1 MKSIRRFFVFKAMMA
16 SLLMLLLPNTAT
28 AAISYHKAAELDF
41 EQFAR
46 EGLSASM
53 SSTSYSHSD
62 GYWAGVC
69 VGDKIGTNDI
79 SRLAFRPSGNNY
91 WFVRNYNNQS
101 FGLFSNTSAY
111 LAILGLKA
119 GDYIVIN
126 YSGEIKYADEI
137 TDNVHAIMGNNN
149 SDLYGTNTT
158 ITAGT
163 STTIEITSEGDLVL
177 KNNGTSYIK
186 SIKIYEI
193 TDGAYKITT
202 DNIHTSSLE
211 FTKDG
216 LISFHDVTVPY
227 MKVSFGNA
235 TDYVVVDNLES
246 HIYNYS
252 KKEDL
257 ELTSDGQFVPYTGNV
272 YTFKPTAN
280 GTISVEGSIS
290 GTVHVYEYGPQSDGS
305 MWYNGTN
312 GQFYFQTITS
322 GSASFQVK
330 AGFTYFLCEDK
341 NAQWWERGSYHLKK
355 FTFNNSFY
363 LDRLG
368 VILENGVTGN
378 KQVATMTGATTIES
392 FNIKRVSDY
401 IDDSNLSVS
410 YTSNGNG
417 SGALNLNNIAYK
429 ADSPDH
435 AGTIILEVQ
444 TDAGD
449 ATLVVTIPYSAEVGR
464 VWNFS
469 NTKLNTTT
477 TRNSDGILE
486 IGQYKNANSQLREE
500 TDNREWNFT
509 KRVVGSNGGFHDPM
523 YQNVFDME
531 GDNADMIWETEG
543 LWFNTK
549 SLKSCLYNE
558 SDATI
563 VNHKN
568 PDRYVGLL
576 PDESTYF
583 TIPGLK
589 PGDRVEI
596 FMGAGEAS
604 GANACFFHIEGAKD
618 AEGTPIVSTDDY
630 NIGGSL
636 WDYDYQLQNP
646 GHPVHDVYVG
656 AYQFI
661 KDETVDESGY
671 GNITFHMFGGTL
683 AKLYSIKIYT
693 GIKSGTND
701 LSGQSRTL
709 TNTEGDTTP
718 ASFTI
723 NLQNRGKGERV
734 GTPRVLKQ
742 EGNIT
747 NITVGNNYIVT
758 GDNPKASG
766 VSTVYYV
773 SNVGDF
779 GVFRMRVPCM
789 EYNGKYVTDYAE
801 MNAQVGYQQALTYPY
816 TWDFTDIKGW
826 SSELLEGEVAKYSE
840 DYGMDLN
847 ALEKDEVPEG
857 DPSIFSL
864 RLCGKDRINPEFIV
878 WPFGGTQLY
887 AGNAIIPESKGLW
900 FRFDNA
906 DVLYNDCF
914 KIEKDGIRLANPSEE
929 QGSVGTPENPLRR
942 GWWNCKITIPNVPKE
957 AAVYARVARV
967 EEVKDEDITYTPYS
981 QSANANVNVTEPF
994 LYRKYQFQSMSE
1006 KCDIGAQGDNNST
1019 YYQTSDETGD
1029 YIMAIYNSGETQNL
1043 TLTLNGYLLKKLSV
1057 SVDPKYVGPTGFAT
1071 ESRTRRIDH
1080 RLTPYLSGLPVRA
1093 YIVPSATAGT
1103 QTSDGT
1109 INIVEADGVL
1119 AAYQGCFLCNG
1130 IEDPYVEN
1138 EDRSVKILNDEMHL
1152 FVPDM
1157 HDTKDIEGDNMMVE
1171 NVVGNK
1177 IMQPNDDNLYYA
1189 LSNKKIL
1196 KDEEGA
1202 ETQWGRVNFYRISSR
1217 GATFPKNSAYLS
1229 VPKIVGAKT
1238 MAFNIKLKPEE
1249 DMVSEGFDGDVT
1261 PINNIEEVNAITG
1274 DWYNLSGQKLNGC
1287 PTKSGIYMVNGKKIV
1302 IK

>member
-1 MKSIRRFFVFKAMMA
+1 MKKSSLFIFKAMMA
-16 SLLMLLLPNTAT
+16 SLLMLMLPKTAT
-28 AAISYHKAAELDF
+28 AAIVYHKAAELNF
-41 EQFAR
+41 EQFAKD
-46 EGLSASM
+46 GLATSM
-53 SSTSYSHSD
+53 SSTPYSHST
-62 GYWAGVC
+62 GTWRAFY

-79 SRLAFRPSGNNY
+79 SRLAFRADGERNWWLRNN
-91 WFVRNYNNQS
+91 NNTEY
-101 FGLFSNTSAY
+101 GLFANGGTNKPSY
-111 LAILGLKA
+111 LAFLGLKA

-126 YSGEIKYADEI
+126 YTGEIQYAGEI
-137 TDNVHAIMGNNN
+137 DDNVHAIMGNNT

-158 ITAGT
+158 ITAGS

-177 KNNGTSYIK
+177 KNVGGWTFIK

-235 TDYVVVDNLES
+235 TDYVIVDNLQS

-257 ELTSDGQFVPYTGNV
+257 GLDGNNLPLSGNV
-272 YTFKPTAN
+272 YTFNPTAN
-280 GTISVEGSIS
+280 GSITVEGTLN
-290 GTVHVYEYGPQSDGS
+290 GVVHVFECN
-305 MWYNGTN
+305 NGNYTWTN
-312 GQFYFQTITS
+312 GQPYFQDITS
-322 GSASFQVK
+322 STATFPVK
-330 AGFTYFLCEDK
+330 AGFTYFLCED
-341 NAQWWERGSYHLKK
+341 NRSDAAHGSYNLHK

-378 KQVATMTGATTIES
+378 QKVAIMTGATTIES

-401 IDDSNLSVS
+401 IDDSNLDVS
-410 YTSNGNG
+410 YLPTGDG
-417 SGALNLNNIAYK
+417 KGDLYLNNIAYK
-429 ADSPDH
+429 EGSPDK
-435 AGTIILEVQ
+435 AGTIILDIQ

-449 ATLVVTIPYSAEVGR
+449 ATLVVTIPYSAKIGR

-486 IGQYKNANSQLREE
+486 IGQYKDPTSQLREE
-500 TDNREWNFT
+500 TDNREWYFT

-523 YQNVFDME
+523 YQNVFDMV

-543 LWFNTK
+543 LWFDTQ

-558 SDATI
+558 SDAEI

-576 PDESTYF
+576 PDESTSF

-604 GANACFFHIEGAKD
+604 GTNACFFHIEGAKD
-618 AEGTPIVSTDDY
+618 AEGTPIISTDDY

-636 WDYDYQLQNP
+636 WDYDYSLQNS

-661 KDETVDESGY
+661 KDETVDVNGY
-671 GNITFHMFGGTL
+671 GSITFHMFGGTL
-683 AKLYSIKIYT
+683 AKLYTIKIYT

-709 TNTEGDTTP
+709 SNTEGTTTP
-718 ASFTI
+718 AEFTI

-734 GTPRVLKQ
+734 GTPRILKK

-747 NITVGNNYIVT
+747 NIVVDNNNIVT
-758 GDNPKASG
+758 NENPKASG

-773 SNVGDF
+773 SKVGDF

-789 EYNGKYVTDYAE
+789 EYNGKYVTDYAD
-801 MNAQVGYQQALTYPY
+801 MNAQVGYQKALTYPY

-826 SSELLEGEVAKYSE
+826 SNDLLEGEVAKYSD

-847 ALEKDEVPEG
+847 ALENDEVQEG

-864 RLCGKDRINPEFIV
+864 RLCGKDKINPEFIV

-887 AGNAIIPESKGLW
+887 ANNTIIPETEGLW

-906 DVLYNDCF
+906 DVLYNGSF
-914 KIEKDGIRLANPSEE
+914 KIEKDGIRLANASEE

-942 GWWNCKITIPNVPKE
+942 GWWNCKLTIPNVPAE

-967 EEVKDEDITYTPYS
+967 EEVKDEIITYRPYS
-981 QSANANVNVTEPF
+981 QSQSSNVNATETF
-994 LYRKYQFQSMSE
+994 LYRKYQFQSMTE
-1006 KCDIGAQGDNNST
+1006 KYDIGAEGDANST
-1019 YYQTSDETGD
+1019 YYQATDGTGD
-1029 YIMAIYNSGETQNL
+1029 YIIAIYNSGDTQNL

-1103 QTSDGT
+1103 ETKDGT

-1119 AAYQGCFLCNG
+1119 AAYQGCFLCKG
-1130 IEDPYVEN
+1130 IEDPYKEN
-1138 EDRSVKILNDEMHL
+1138 QDRSVKILHDEMHL

-1202 ETQWGRVNFYRISSR
+1202 ETQWGRVNFYRISSK
-1217 GATFPKNSAYLS
+1217 GATFPKNSSYLS

-1287 PTKSGIYMVNGKKIV
+1287 PTKSGIYMINGKKIV